1 MGYIGKRRGM
11 GYGFLGSRSFNRVS
25 FLTLLPTVFLVWSL
39 DREDKL
45 YYLVLECENA
55 LLNECLGVKKGI
67 SFLFLSPQIGL
78 GFKNLRGIS
87 QPGAAAAVKSSPQ
100 VSFSKRVLVLI
111 SYHSHENEFN
121 LRVHENLFEYERIST
136 KTRFEKEALSNSEMA
151 HFNICLC
158 LISLHEHCQL
168 TVVQLRGHNQKLF
181 KSSCLNSL
189 FLSVSLCYKLTAHKD
204 G

>member
-39 DREDKL
+39 DREAKL

-78 GFKNLRGIS
+78 GFKNLRQI
-87 QPGAAAAVKSSPQ
+87 PHRRALRLLY
-100 VSFSKRVLVLI
+100 KR
-111 SYHSHENEFN
+111 F
-121 LRVHENLFEYERIST
+121 T
-136 KTRFEKEALSNSEMA
+136 
-151 HFNICLC
+151 
-158 LISLHEHCQL
+158 
-168 TVVQLRGHNQKLF
+168 
-181 KSSCLNSL
+181 
-189 FLSVSLCYKLTAHKD
+189 
-204 G
+204 